1 MIWGLIFY
9 LVYTDITTKDTG
21 AKTILLYLKDSFLSK
36 SVIRRVATYISE
48 SWYTDEVTQPYRR
61 LEKEFIET
69 PNALDGDSIV
79 SGDGS

>member
-1 MIWGLIFY
+1 M
-9 LVYTDITTKDTG
+9 
-21 AKTILLYLKDSFLSK
+21 
-36 SVIRRVATYISE
+36 IRRVATYISE

-79 SGDGS
+79 SGDGSYFWPDKLVFSMTTLKEREIIEELSKPERRHSLIFWN